1 MSKTR
6 KFSPEVRERAV
17 RLFQEQRPEH
27 PSQWAALCSIAA
39 KIGCTAETLRRWV
52 HQSEKDEGVRD
63 GVSTDERQRLKNWSG
78 KIVNSN
84 EPTRSSAKPLRI
96 SSRRSSTADPNDGGF
111 H

>member
-63 GVSTDERQRLKNWSG
+63 GVSTDERQRIKELERENRELKRA
-78 KIVNSN
+78 N
-84 EPTRSSAKPLRI
+84 EILRKASAYFAQAELD
-96 SSRRSSTADPNDGGF
+96 RRPK
-111 H
+111 